1 MHDIGILLTF
11 AGGLTGALIFGF
23 LAHRLKL
30 SPIVGYLLAG
40 VLVGPFTP
48 GFVADRAVA
57 EQFAE
62 IGVILLLFGV
72 GLRFHLRELMAVWR
86 VAIPGALIQSALST
100 TMLASLLHLMGWS
113 WVSGFIL
120 GMAISVASTVVM
132 ALVLA
137 ERHDLHAPIGHIAIG
152 WTVVEDLLTVALLLL
167 LPIIF
172 GPEGSSDTS
181 AGMALGQAALKVIG
195 LVAVVVVLGR
205 WVIPWALE
213 RIEKTR
219 SREIFTL
226 AVLVLAVGIAVG
238 SAQVFGVSMALGAFL
253 AGLAVGRSEFAA
265 RAAGDAMPMRDAF
278 AVLFF
283 VAVGMLFDP
292 RSLLQSPLLIGAV
305 LFVVVVGK
313 PVAAMLTVR
322 LLGRPSATAIPVGAA
337 FSQVG
342 EFSFILGTVAR
353 QLGLLNDAGWNAL
366 VATSIISIA
375 LNPTIYRWARRF
387 SSTAPR
393 LARLADGERQ
403 AIDPT
408 HCILVGYGPVGRIV
422 HQLLSDQGTSVT
434 VIDLNLDTV
443 RALKAKGLAAI
454 YGDVLRAGTL
464 EEAGIARAGSLILSA
479 DVDDA
484 AEIIRQV
491 RMLNPE
497 LRVLV
502 RCSHLRDAQALKRA
516 GASVVA
522 AGEAEVGVALVE
534 AMTID
539 QITDHG
545 AQADQRNAVRARL
558 YDTKAPGTLSTN
570 T

>member
-1 MHDIGILLTF
+1 MHDLGILMTF
-11 AGGLTGALIFGF
+11 AGGLAGALVLGF

-62 IGVILLLFGV
+62 IGVILLLFGI
-72 GLRFHLRELMAVWR
+72 GLRFHLRELIAVWK
-86 VAIPGALIQSALST
+86 VALPGALIQSTIST
-100 TMLASLLHLMGWS
+100 TMLAVLLHLMGWS
-113 WVSGFIL
+113 WISGFIL

-152 WTVVEDLLTVALLLL
+152 WTVVEDLLTVGLLLL
-167 LPIIF
+167 LPILF
-172 GPEGSSDTS
+172 GPGGGTGDG
-181 AGMALGQAALKVIG
+181 AGAALGLAAVKVLG

-205 WVIPWALE
+205 WVIPWALNQ
-213 RIEKTR
+213 IEKTR
-219 SREIFTL
+219 SRELFTL

-238 SAQVFGVSMALGAFL
+238 SAKLFGVSMALGAFL

-265 RAAGDAMPMRDAF
+265 RAAGDAVPMRDAF

-283 VAVGMLFDP
+283 VSVGMLFDP
-292 RSLLQSPLLIGAV
+292 RSLVQTPLVIGVV
-305 LFVVVVGK
+305 LFVVVIGK
-313 PVAAMLTVR
+313 PVAAMATVR
-322 LLGRPSATAIPVGAA
+322 LLGRPLATAVPVGAA

-366 VATSIISIA
+366 VAASIISIA
-375 LNPTIYRWARRF
+375 LNPTIYRWARRL
-387 SSTAPR
+387 SSSAPK
-393 LARLADGERQ
+393 LAAVAPGERPVV
-403 AIDPT
+403 DPN
-408 HCILVGYGPVGRIV
+408 HCILVGYGPVGKIV
-422 HQLLSDQGTSVT
+422 HRLLADRGTSVT

-443 RALKAKGLAAI
+443 RKMKAEGVKAL
-454 YGDVLRAGTL
+454 YGDVLRSGTL
-464 EEAGIARAGSLILSA
+464 EDAGIATAGSLILSA
-479 DVDDA
+479 DVEDA
-484 AEIIRQV
+484 AEIIRQA
-491 RMLNPE
+491 RTLNPE
-497 LRVLV
+497 LRVLA
-502 RCSHLRDAQALKRA
+502 RCTHLRDAPALKRA

-534 AMTID
+534 AVAVGD
-539 QITDHG
+539 EGDH
-545 AQADQRNAVRARL
+545 AKTAERRNAVRAQL
-558 YDTKAPGTLSTN
+558 YDPPRAG
-570 T
+570 